1 LANDTGG
8 AALRSIRELFE
19 AGAIG
24 GMTDGE
30 LLGRF
35 AARGDDA
42 EPAFAALVDRYG
54 PMVLRACRA
63 VLGDPHEAEDAFQ
76 ATFLILAIKAG
87 SIRRRESLASWLHGV
102 AHNVAA
108 SARAASARRRRHEEH
123 AGRDRP
129 AAVAA
134 AAPDDLTA
142 AVHEELGR
150 LPERYRSALVLC
162 HLDGLT
168 QHQAAARLGWPVGT
182 VQSRL
187 ARGREK
193 LRGRLLRRG
202 LAPAA
207 VATALATAP
216 EPVQAA
222 ALAMSTARLALAV
235 AGSRALASGAV
246 PAAVRGL
253 MKKGMRTMLVHNSI
267 ATASAALALA
277 AGLATAAYAYQAAR
291 PEAPAPPVAAE
302 PDDADGLLTA
312 TGFVRMPDGSPAAG
326 AIIRAFDSDRGAREV
341 AVADAEGRFRVRDEF
356 ASACNLHAATLDGS
370 SQVVK
375 EISPDSA
382 RTVLAEPL
390 ELALRPTA
398 ACDVTASAEGRPVE
412 RAEVVATGPGFQV
425 RGRTGGDGLARLR
438 LPAGSPLDRIVV
450 WHPSQGAWGDVRMR
464 DRGPAPRTVAA
475 SLRPP
480 LPHRVR
486 VIDEKGRPVAG
497 VRLAASFQVEGGVWI
512 ATNDVEASHVTTGP
526 DGEAVVP
533 WAPGGVLGHVEVDF
547 DDPAWKVDEVER
559 DHIREGLSVVRA
571 RRERVVQGR
580 LVMPDGADARG
591 ILVTGFGFG
600 PKNNGARPFARAR
613 RDGTFRLSVPSD
625 HGFILGIVDTA
636 WACDAWTGVILGR
649 DSDRPADI
657 VMKTYPATPVVVKV
671 TRGPEH
677 APVAGAWIQVE
688 GETPFRYID
697 AAGQQRDV
705 RGGPGAWLTTDARG
719 LARCGLGKGDVEI
732 RISSGDW
739 SESRTVRVTSAEP
752 VEVAFHRPWQGSRH
766 VAGRLTLDD
775 RPFVPSPSLVARAWA
790 RPVERRS
797 IPKAL
802 TPKVHPDGSFE
813 VEFDAPAATLFVL
826 DPARGMSGYVAK
838 AEADGDVPLHATGS
852 YAGTLLDDRGRPA
865 AGRTLDLCVAETDF
879 TPILSR
885 TTDAEGRFRFD
896 GAPSN
901 TPLWFLHRVEPG
913 EPDLF
918 LFDRERLLEPGEARE
933 GETLRL
939 QIPGTS
945 APRPA
950 EPLAKRIETACRNA
964 RVAPMRVLVVLT
976 GADGDAVR
984 AADAILDDEQTPDV
998 LAFVPVR
1005 LDAEQVAR
1013 DAEAIAAH
1021 GWPSPAAG
1029 EFVLVAL
1036 DGEGK
1041 TVAAGPIDP
1050 KAADAGPAFLK
1061 RHRLPARD
1069 ATSVL
1074 AAAREEAKR
1083 TGRRVWVVLDGPRCG
1098 PCFRL
1103 ARWMEEHREALAKDY
1118 VVARIWAGVDARAD
1132 EARAG
1137 LPVEPGDG
1145 VPWFAITEPDGTV
1158 LATSR
1163 GPLGNVGFPSS
1174 VEGVRH
1180 LRAMIAKTA
1189 GRITPGEVE
1198 SLMDSLRAR

>member
-1 LANDTGG
+1 MANDMGG

-24 GMTDGE
+24 GMADGE

-42 EPAFAALVDRYG
+42 EPAFAALVDRHG

-129 AAVAA
+129 AAVAE
-134 AAPDDLTA
+134 AAPDDLAA

-150 LPERYRSALVLC
+150 LPERYRSALILC

-222 ALAMSTARLALAV
+222 ALAASTTRLALAV

-253 MKKGMRTMLVHNSI
+253 MKKGMRTMLVHKSL

-277 AGLATAAYAYQAAR
+277 AALATAAYAYQAAR
-291 PEAPAPPVAAE
+291 PQPLAPPVAAE

-312 TGFVRMPDGSPAAG
+312 TGVVRMPDGSPAAG
-326 AIIRAFDSDRGAREV
+326 AVIRAFDDLRGAREV
-341 AVADAEGRFRVRDEF
+341 AVADVEGRFRVRDEF
-356 ASACNLHAATLDGS
+356 AAGCDLHAATPDGS
-370 SQVVK
+370 LQVVK
-375 EISPDSA
+375 AISPDSA
-382 RTVLAEPL
+382 RTVLVAPL
-390 ELALRPTA
+390 ELTLRPA
-398 ACDVTASAEGRPVE
+398 ATSEVTASADGRPVE
-412 RAEVVATGPGFQV
+412 GAEVVANGPGFQA
-425 RGRTGGDGLARLR
+425 RGRTGGDGLAKLL
-438 LPAGSPLDRIVV
+438 LPDGSPLDRIAV
-450 WHPSQGAWGDVRMR
+450 WHPSRGTWGDVRMR
-464 DRGPAPRTVAA
+464 DRGPAPMAVAA

-480 LPHRVR
+480 LPHRIR

-497 VRLAASFQVEGGVWI
+497 VRLSASFKVEGRVWI
-512 ATNDVEASHVTTGP
+512 VANDIEASYVATGP

-533 WAPGGVLGHVEVDF
+533 WAPGGPLERVDVDF
-547 DDPAWKVDEVER
+547 DDDAWKVDEVER
-559 DHIREGLSVVRA
+559 SLILDGLSVVRA

-580 LVMPDGADARG
+580 LVMPGGADARG
-591 ILVTGFGFG
+591 VLVTGFGFG

-625 HGFILGIVDTA
+625 HGFILGIVDPA
-636 WACDAWTGVILGR
+636 WACDPWTGVILGK
-649 DSDRPADI
+649 DSDRPAEI
-657 VMKTYPATPVVVKV
+657 VMKAYPATPVVVKV

-677 APVAGAWIQVE
+677 VPVAGAWIQVE
-688 GETPFRYID
+688 GETPFSYTD
-697 AAGQQRDV
+697 AAGEKRDV

-732 RISSGDW
+732 HLRSGDW
-739 SESRTVRVTSAEP
+739 SESRTVRVTSAEL
-752 VEVAFHRPWQGSRH
+752 VEVEFHRPWQGSRR
-766 VAGRLTLDD
+766 VFGRPTLDGK
-775 RPFVPSPSLVARAWA
+775 PFAPSPGLVVRAWA
-790 RPVERRS
+790 RTVERRS

-802 TPKVHPDGSFE
+802 TPKVLPDGSCE

-826 DPARGMSGYVAK
+826 DPARGVSGYVAK
-838 AEADGDVPLHATGS
+838 AEVDVDVPLHANGS

-865 AGRTLDLCVAETDF
+865 AGRTLEMCVAGTDF
-879 TPILSR
+879 DPILSR

-896 GAPSN
+896 GVPSR
-901 TPLWFLHRVEPG
+901 TPLWLNHRVEPG
-913 EPDLF
+913 EPELF
-918 LFDRERLLEPGEARE
+918 LFDRDRLLEPGEARE

-939 QIPGTS
+939 RPPSTS
-945 APRPA
+945 APRAA
-950 EPLAKRIETACRNA
+950 EPLAKRVEAASRNA
-964 RVAPMRVLVVLT
+964 RVAGMRVLVVLAPSA
-976 GADGDAVR
+976 GEVGR
-984 AADAILDDEQTPDV
+984 AADAILDDEKTPDA
-998 LAFVPVR
+998 LDFVPVR
-1005 LDAEQVAR
+1005 LDAEQIAK
-1013 DAEAIAAH
+1013 DAGAFAAH

-1029 EFVLVAL
+1029 EVVLIAL

-1041 TVAAGPIDP
+1041 TIAAERIDP
-1050 KAADAGPAFLK
+1050 KSADACRAFLK
-1061 RHRLPARD
+1061 RHRPPARD
-1069 ATSVL
+1069 ATAVL
-1074 AAAREEAKR
+1074 AAAREEAGR
-1083 TGRRVWVVLDGPRCG
+1083 SGRRVWVVLDGPRCG

-1103 ARWMEEHREALAKDY
+1103 ARWMEEHREELAKDY
-1118 VVARIWAGVDARAD
+1118 VVVRIWEGVDDRAD

-1145 VPWFAITEPDGTV
+1145 VPWFAITEPDGAV

-1163 GPLGNVGFPSS
+1163 GPLDNVGFPSS

-1180 LRAMIAKTA
+1180 LRAMIAETA
-1189 GRITPGEVE
+1189 KRTTPEEVE
-1198 SLMDSLRAR
+1198 RLVDSLRPR